1 MDDSKRRIRLFCTAL
16 VAVVLMLGLLLTL
29 AVCGG
34 MPVGDGTE
42 EVTCPS
48 LADLLL
54 GDLMSG
60 EIFPETI
67 DWESES
73 DEPLDHG
80 VVEMDGSL
88 SSSENG
94 GFPGSEDTT
103 PVMNLYAEIRDRVY
117 LKTRSFG
124 DYTGRGFAEAEAYPS
139 LCNNTTVDFIPSAAM
154 AAVEETP
161 VYRLEIEPILPVSV
175 LPYYVCEREGQ
186 LPVSDVLVEGNS
198 NDRHVVTYRELS
210 DGNTDGA
217 ARRVR
222 NYELEYRH
230 FARDQY
236 LTIDKETEEYMLR
249 IIKKEG
255 FSKDDPAVIAKVAA
269 YIRGSATYNLEYNT
283 KLDEESNIAIAFLQ
297 TYKEGVCRHYAA
309 AATLLYRA
317 LGIPARYTVGFA
329 ATTLPGEVTVV
340 TMGQA
345 HAWVEVYVDG
355 FGWRCV
361 EVTGSMGNEG
371 DGELDKEELL
381 GMNGSLAGGKPT
393 GEPILNLYGEIEDR
407 VYLKTQ
413 SFGAYTGQG
422 FAPAQAYDGLVN
434 GYSADFL
441 PHYVMDA
448 SAAQGTFVL
457 EIEPLVPVSVLPYYI
472 SSRDGSAM
480 TSDVMAT
487 GNEES
492 RHLTAYR
499 RVSDYDPKQTPK
511 QVQSFEQD
519 YRAFVYDQ
527 YLVMDDVSRQYM
539 EILIKQEGFSAG
551 DPEIID
557 KVASYIQN
565 AASYNMDYDT
575 KLDQEPNVALAFLRT
590 YKEGVCRH
598 YAAAATLLYRALGI
612 PARYTVGFAAT
623 TVPGGATLV
632 TDMDAHAW
640 VEVYV
645 DGFGWQYVEVTG
657 SAAEDPEGNQPDDD
671 PTDPDGEMVLVATL
685 RPVFQSKRYDGTPLY
700 HDGTLEGFEEFEA
713 RGYSY
718 RAEVAHDPVTIGST
732 PVEIASITI
741 FDPNGKDVTDK
752 FDLTLK
758 TNLMR
763 VYYEKLT
770 FSGVSYSK
778 IYDGKPLS
786 ISPNQGPNGYVDVQ
800 FVEGNMPGDM
810 TWTMTPTGVRSNAG
824 KSAASFHVTL
834 MQNGVDVTDYYLI
847 AYRYGTL
854 EITPAPLTLIAH
866 SAEKKYD
873 GWPLTAPQMD
883 YDPAQLAEGHRI
895 HSYTVEGERTF
906 VGRSSNVITKVII
919 VNQDGIDVTA
929 NYAIEAIDGTLR
941 ILP

>member
-1 MDDSKRRIRLFCTAL
+1 MDSKRRIRLFCTAL
-16 VAVVLMLGLLLTL
+16 VAVVLMLGLLLML

-34 MPVGDGTE
+34 MPAGHGTE
-42 EVTCPS
+42 EGTRQS

-54 GDLMSG
+54 GDLLGG

-67 DWESES
+67 DWETET

-88 SSSENG
+88 SSSDNG
-94 GFPGSEDTT
+94 GFPGAEDDT
-103 PVMNLYAEIRDRVY
+103 PVMNLYAEVQDRVY

-139 LCNNTTVDFIPSAAM
+139 LCNNTTVDFIPAVAM
-154 AAVEETP
+154 EAVEETP

-198 NDRHVVTYRELS
+198 NDRHAVTYRELS
-210 DGNTDGA
+210 RGNTEGA

-236 LTIDKETEEYMLR
+236 LTLDKETERYMLQ

-255 FSKDDPAVIAKVAA
+255 FSKSDPSVIAKVAA
-269 YIRGSATYNLEYNT
+269 YIRGSATYNPEYNPE
-283 KLDEESNIAIAFLQ
+283 LDEASNIAIALLQ

-329 ATTLPGEVTVV
+329 ATTIPDDTTVV

-371 DGELDKEELL
+371 DGELEGGEVL

-393 GEPILNLYGEIEDR
+393 GQPILNLYGEIEDR
-407 VYLKTQ
+407 VYLKMQ

-422 FAPAQAYDGLVN
+422 FAPAQVYDGLVN

-441 PHYVMDA
+441 PHYVMEA
-448 SAAQGTFVL
+448 SASQGVFTL

-472 SSRDGSAM
+472 SSRDGAAM
-480 TSDVMAT
+480 TSDVT
-487 GNEES
+487 VKGNEES
-492 RHLTAYR
+492 RHFAAYR
-499 RVSDYDPKQTPK
+499 HVSDYNTKQTP
-511 QVQSFEQD
+511 QHVRDFEKE
-519 YRAFVYDQ
+519 YRAFVYKQ
-527 YLVMDDVSRQYM
+527 YLSLDDLSRQYM
-539 EILIKQEGFSAG
+539 EILIKREGFSAK

-557 KVASYIQN
+557 KVAGYIQN
-565 AASYNMDYDT
+565 AAVYNMEYNP
-575 KLDQEPNVALAFLRT
+575 KLDQEINVALAFLRT

-598 YAAAATLLYRALGI
+598 YAAAATLLFRALGI

-623 TVPGGATLV
+623 TVPGGAVTV
-632 TDMDAHAW
+632 TDRDAHAW

-657 SAAEDPEGNQPDDD
+657 SSDQNPEGTEPEPDDD
-671 PTDPDGEMVLVATL
+671 YSQGEMVMLATL
-685 RPVFQSKRYDGTPLY
+685 RPAAQSKKYDGTPLF
-700 HDGTLEGFEEFEA
+700 HDGTLDGFELFEEM
-713 RGYSY
+713 GYSY
-718 RAEVAHDPVTIGST
+718 HAEVAHETITIGT
-732 PVEIASITI
+732 TAVEITGLTI
-741 FDPNGKDVTDK
+741 YDAAGTDVTDK
-752 FDLTLK
+752 FQLTLLK
-758 TNLMR
+758 NVLR
-763 VYYEKLT
+763 IYYEKLT
-770 FSGVSYSK
+770 FSGCGYSK
-778 IYDGKPLS
+778 VYDGKPLS
-786 ISPNQGPNGYVDVQ
+786 ISPNKGVNGYFDVQ
-800 FVEGNMPGDM
+800 FVDGNMPADM
-810 TWTMTPTGVRSNAG
+810 TWTMTPTGERTTVG
-824 KSAASFHVTL
+824 KSAASFRVTL
-834 MQNGVDVTDYYLI
+834 MQNGEDVTNFYYVM
-847 AYRYGTL
+847 YNYGTL
-854 EITPAPLTLIAH
+854 DIAPAPLTLYAP
-866 SAEKKYD
+866 SVEKKYD
-873 GWPLTAPQMD
+873 GLPLTAPYID

-919 VNQDGIDVTA
+919 VNQNGMDVTA
-929 NYAIEAIDGTLR
+929 NYAIECIDGTLR
-941 ILP
+941 VTP